1 MSVLQDLLTQH
12 QTAFNQESVGEIMPI
27 LFDRRGRKTNQ
38 IVGCSP
44 FMQPVHVKA
53 SNEYFGQIVDVNLL
67 TATSNSLSGE
77 IFLNDKSPQNLCN
90 ISFGAERNFV

>member
-1 MSVLQDLLTQH
+1 
-12 QTAFNQESVGEIMPI
+12 MPI

-38 IVGCSP
+38 IVGRYP

-53 SNEYFGQIVDVNLL
+53 SNEYFGQIIDVNLL

-77 IFLNDKSPQNLCN
+77 IF
-90 ISFGAERNFV
+90 